1 MAIGATA
8 ALVAWKLAHPSRRHS
23 FILWQ
28 ALGILDLV
36 LAVGLGTMAGR
47 LSPHSTSMAA
57 MPVLPLSLVPT
68 FLVPLFLIL
77 HVICI
82 AQARSWKSAPHNPA
96 HLQTSSQRTA
106 SERKAAFAIK

>member
-8 ALVAWKLAHPSRRHS
+8 ALAAWKLAHPRSRHS
-23 FILWQ
+23 FMVWQ

-36 LAVGLGTMAGR
+36 LAVGLGTMAPL

-57 MPVLPLSLVPT
+57 MTVLPLSLVPT
-68 FLVPLFLIL
+68 FLVPLFLIF

-82 AQARSWKSAPHNPA
+82 AQARSWKSAPNTA
-96 HLQTSSQRTA
+96 HWQTSS
-106 SERKAAFAIK
+106 RKHGHRAEGSFCP